1 MPSPPAGGLFQEK
14 TSGRVSSITSKR
26 REKKIYNDIS
36 DMKFKILITGI
47 LLSFTVMAQ
56 KVVTTPMKIKYSCSQ
71 KYGLT
76 PVEED
81 YNLIVN
87 YTDQSITFKTRK
99 EQQAA
104 KYNVAKKTSKYIIG
118 KNEDGNYMFY
128 DINKKQLFYI
138 DYFMSRYTTSGYG
151 TDSADTKQK
160 VLKMMEMLKSSK
172 TQKDVIAY
180 LVKQSEYDF

>member
-1 MPSPPAGGLFQEK
+1 M
-14 TSGRVSSITSKR
+14 RI
-26 REKKIYNDIS
+26 
-36 DMKFKILITGI
+36 KILIAGV
-47 LLSFTVMAQ
+47 LLSMSLIAQ
-56 KVVTTPMKIKYSCSQ
+56 KTITTPMKIKYSCSQ

-76 PVEED
+76 PSEGD

-99 EQQAA
+99 DQPGE
-104 KYNVAKKTSKYIIG
+104 KYTVAKKTAKYVIG
-118 KNEDGNYMFY
+118 KNEAGNYMFY

-138 DYFMSRYTTSGYG
+138 DYFMSRYTTAGYG

-172 TQKDVIAY
+172 TQKDVISY